1 MLRRTSR
8 DGVPFLAL
16 SELDGRPNLMAD
28 GAALPS
34 TVLTLSHWP
43 GSPTPPELRHD
54 LSAGIAFRYVRSR
67 RRWPAAEAVT
77 ADHFDQDGLV
87 TVAVV
92 SDPAA
97 AVAHERELVALAE
110 AGDFVRG
117 TSRRAAR
124 ASFSL
129 ASLAEGFPGG
139 DPNPA
144 LSGELHREALRLLPE
159 LVARPDAHR
168 ALWEEE
174 DAFLSA
180 SEAAVAAGQVTLSEV
195 PALDLVVV
203 EVAGPAGG
211 GRATQFSRRRPA
223 AVHPMSVHNRTACT
237 RVLVLAPPAYELY
250 FRYETWVRLASR
262 RPPLRVDLSEL
273 AAELTAAEPEGVP
286 WTFTG
291 AAAIVARL
299 EPGVGIS
306 GLAPDRVRSLAERA
320 LERGRPAWDP
330 YAPRPAR
337 A

>member
-1 MLRRTSR
+1 MAGRSRRE
-8 DGVPFLAL
+8 GIPFLAL
-16 SELDGRPNLMAD
+16 AEVGGRPNVMAD
-28 GAALPS
+28 GAALES

-43 GSPTPPELRHD
+43 ASPAPDELRHD
-54 LSAGIAFRYVRSR
+54 LSAGMAFRYLRSR
-67 RRWPAAEAVT
+67 RRPAAEVVT
-77 ADHFDQDGLV
+77 TDHFDQDGLV

-97 AVAHERELVALAE
+97 ALAHETALMAVAE

-117 TSRRAAR
+117 TARPAAR

-129 ASLAEGFPGG
+129 GALAESFAGA

-159 LVARPDAHR
+159 LVGRPDAHR

-180 SEAAVAAGQVTLSEV
+180 SEAAVAAGRVTLSEV

-203 EVAGPAGG
+203 EVAGPVAG
-211 GRATQFSRRRPA
+211 GRATQFSHRRPA
-223 AVHPMSVHNRTACT
+223 AVHPMSVHNRSACT

-262 RPPLRVDLSEL
+262 RPPPRVDLAEL
-273 AAELTAAEPEGVP
+273 AAELTAAEPDAGA
-286 WTFTG
+286 WKFTG
-291 AAAIVARL
+291 AAATVARL
-299 EPGVGIS
+299 TPEGVS

-320 LERGRPAWDP
+320 LQRGRPAWDP
-330 YAPRPAR
+330 YAPRPGR